1 MVKPSEQ
8 WARVKRLGTHG
19 LRRGAWYP
27 VVNRVTSE
35 MLIVDVAKH
44 NVPVP
49 REAVDLSE
57 ARPAAWSVV
66 VWKDRDP
73 GVQRVS
79 TSGFALTYAVCPV
92 CRARAELPG
101 SEATSMTCG
110 ACGGEYDFDWDHPC

>member
-27 VVNRVTSE
+27 VVNRVTAE
-35 MLIVDVAKH
+35 MLIVDVAKR

-57 ARPAAWSVV
+57 SPPASWSVV
-66 VWKDRDP
+66 LWKDQDP
-73 GVQRVS
+73 GAQRVS
-79 TSGFALTYAVCPV
+79 AAGFALTYAVCPA
-92 CRARAELPG
+92 CRARTELPTG
-101 SEATSMTCG
+101 EPASMTCA
-110 ACGGEYDFDWDHPC
+110 ACGGEYGFDWSHPC